1 MYVILTLT
9 MNAGLMEGELERWYP
24 QQLNLV
30 EKTHPLL
37 PTITDCLTPDRTLRP
52 TSTDLCTRLTGLKA
66 AMRAESPKSSQRSQ
80 SIGSLLSED
89 EAWLPVH
96 VQVMEALENGVRSAP
111 VQHGFEENLFEQEK
125 PVSGYAP
132 CESEVLT
139 VLRCNSDEE
148 TRETVGLRRQK
159 DARIIGKED
168 EVLEVLR
175 CAVEEKT
182 RELLEREVQIEAVKR
197 ERWELS
203 VRLQQLQ
210 REVGVVKGRNSRLEQ
225 DVASKDREIQ
235 RLKTTGQCKSR
246 VTSSPLTLSLVMN
259 LSTGTAGF
267 HICIYTCTYNT

>member
-1 MYVILTLT
+1 
-9 MNAGLMEGELERWYP
+9 MERKYP
-24 QQLNLV
+24 QLNLI

-37 PTITDCLTPDRTLRP
+37 STITDCLTPDKRLRP
-52 TSTDLCTRLTGLKA
+52 TSADLCTCLTGLKT

-80 SIGSLLSED
+80 SIGSHLSED

-125 PVSGYAP
+125 PVSEYAL

-139 VLRCNSDEE
+139 VLRCSSDEE
-148 TRETVGLRRQK
+148 TVDLRRQK

-225 DVASKDREIQ
+225 DVAAKDREIQ
-235 RLKTTGQCKSR
+235 RLKTTGQCKS
-246 VTSSPLTLSLVMN
+246 
-259 LSTGTAGF
+259 
-267 HICIYTCTYNT
+267 